1 MAKQIVVTES
11 SYQKLK
17 EELDYLKNVK
27 RKEAA
32 ENVGIAR
39 SFGDLSEN
47 SEYDEAKNE
56 QAKIEA
62 QISELEETISHAKVI
77 SDHEIQTDMVNVGIS
92 VTVYDMDYD
101 EEVEYQIVS
110 SREVDPLENKI
121 SDQSPIGKAL
131 LEAEKELIRVGDE
144 TGMEIV
150 IVRPPLIYGPDCQN
164 LFGEVKIM
172 VDYCVPLPLRSC
184 KRNHRSL
191 VGIDNL
197 VDFLICCATHPDAA
211 NETFLVSDGEDLSTL
226 NIFKLLAKTHHR
238 PCLLWPFPPILVRLF
253 NSYIGR
259 QAWEE
264 FFFQSQVAD
273 IHKAQLVLG
282 WTPPLSVEQSFRRS
296 WDENFYLGSHT
307 SSK

>member
-110 SREVDPLENKI
+110 SSEVDPLENKI

-131 LEAEKELIRVGDE
+131 IGTKVGD
-144 TGMEIV
+144 I
-150 IVRPPLIYGPDCQN
+150 I
-164 LFGEVKIM
+164 
-172 VDYCVPLPLRSC
+172 
-184 KRNHRSL
+184 
-191 VGIDNL
+191 
-197 VDFLICCATHPDAA
+197 
-211 NETFLVSDGEDLSTL
+211 
-226 NIFKLLAKTHHR
+226 
-238 PCLLWPFPPILVRLF
+238 
-253 NSYIGR
+253 
-259 QAWEE
+259 
-264 FFFQSQVAD
+264 
-273 IHKAQLVLG
+273 
-282 WTPPLSVEQSFRRS
+282 SVEVPDGVAKFKVMKIEKKDS
-296 WDENFYLGSHT
+296 
-307 SSK
+307 

>member
-56 QAKIEA
+56 QAKIES

-131 LEAEKELIRVGDE
+131 IGTKVGD
-144 TGMEIV
+144 I
-150 IVRPPLIYGPDCQN
+150 I
-164 LFGEVKIM
+164 
-172 VDYCVPLPLRSC
+172 
-184 KRNHRSL
+184 
-191 VGIDNL
+191 
-197 VDFLICCATHPDAA
+197 
-211 NETFLVSDGEDLSTL
+211 
-226 NIFKLLAKTHHR
+226 
-238 PCLLWPFPPILVRLF
+238 
-253 NSYIGR
+253 
-259 QAWEE
+259 
-264 FFFQSQVAD
+264 
-273 IHKAQLVLG
+273 
-282 WTPPLSVEQSFRRS
+282 SVEVPDGIAKFKVMKIEKKDS
-296 WDENFYLGSHT
+296 
-307 SSK
+307 

>member
-39 SFGDLSEN
+39 AFGDLSEN

-62 QISELEETISHAKVI
+62 QISELEETINHAKVI
-77 SDHEIQTDMVNVGIS
+77 SDHEIQTDMVSVGVS
-92 VTVYDMDYD
+92 VTVYDMDFD

-131 LEAEKELIRVGDE
+131 IGTKVDD
-144 TGMEIV
+144 V
-150 IVRPPLIYGPDCQN
+150 VSVDVPDGVAK
-164 LFGEVKIM
+164 FKIVKIEKK
-172 VDYCVPLPLRSC
+172 DS
-184 KRNHRSL
+184 
-191 VGIDNL
+191 
-197 VDFLICCATHPDAA
+197 
-211 NETFLVSDGEDLSTL
+211 
-226 NIFKLLAKTHHR
+226 
-238 PCLLWPFPPILVRLF
+238 
-253 NSYIGR
+253 
-259 QAWEE
+259 
-264 FFFQSQVAD
+264 
-273 IHKAQLVLG
+273 
-282 WTPPLSVEQSFRRS
+282 
-296 WDENFYLGSHT
+296 
-307 SSK
+307 

>member
-39 SFGDLSEN
+39 SFGDISEN

-77 SDHEIQTDMVNVGIS
+77 SDHEIQTDMVSVGVS
-92 VTVYDMDYD
+92 VTVYDMEYD

-121 SDQSPIGKAL
+121 SDQSPIGRAL
-131 LEAEKELIRVGDE
+131 IGTKIGD
-144 TGMEIV
+144 IV
-150 IVRPPLIYGPDCQN
+150 
-164 LFGEVKIM
+164 
-172 VDYCVPLPLRSC
+172 
-184 KRNHRSL
+184 
-191 VGIDNL
+191 
-197 VDFLICCATHPDAA
+197 
-211 NETFLVSDGEDLSTL
+211 
-226 NIFKLLAKTHHR
+226 
-238 PCLLWPFPPILVRLF
+238 
-253 NSYIGR
+253 
-259 QAWEE
+259 
-264 FFFQSQVAD
+264 
-273 IHKAQLVLG
+273 
-282 WTPPLSVEQSFRRS
+282 SVEVPDGVAKFKVMKIEKKDS
-296 WDENFYLGSHT
+296 
-307 SSK
+307 

>member
-62 QISELEETISHAKVI
+62 QLSELEETISHAKVI

-131 LEAEKELIRVGDE
+131 IGTKVGD
-144 TGMEIV
+144 I
-150 IVRPPLIYGPDCQN
+150 I
-164 LFGEVKIM
+164 
-172 VDYCVPLPLRSC
+172 
-184 KRNHRSL
+184 
-191 VGIDNL
+191 
-197 VDFLICCATHPDAA
+197 
-211 NETFLVSDGEDLSTL
+211 
-226 NIFKLLAKTHHR
+226 
-238 PCLLWPFPPILVRLF
+238 
-253 NSYIGR
+253 
-259 QAWEE
+259 
-264 FFFQSQVAD
+264 
-273 IHKAQLVLG
+273 
-282 WTPPLSVEQSFRRS
+282 SVEVPDGVAKFKVMKIEKKDS
-296 WDENFYLGSHT
+296 
-307 SSK
+307 